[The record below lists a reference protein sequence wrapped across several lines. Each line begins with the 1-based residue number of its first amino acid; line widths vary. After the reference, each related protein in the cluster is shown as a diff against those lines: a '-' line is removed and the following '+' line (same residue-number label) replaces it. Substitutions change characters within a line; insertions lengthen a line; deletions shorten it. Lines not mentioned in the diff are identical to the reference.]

1 MSKITCFA
9 LLTQKGIFS
18 FLFLFS
24 KVYLS
29 SHVQFPMV
37 LFYVALLFCFFN
49 YYYFFPRQTGRGKKV
64 CLSLLLSLNG
74 NPRFAL
80 FFTLHPETPLVCT

>member
-37 LFYVALLFCFFN
+37 LFYVALLFFFLIITI
-49 YYYFFPRQTGRGKKV
+49 FFPDRQEEAKKFV
-64 CLSLLLSLNG
+64 SHSY
-74 NPRFAL
+74 
-80 FFTLHPETPLVCT
+80 